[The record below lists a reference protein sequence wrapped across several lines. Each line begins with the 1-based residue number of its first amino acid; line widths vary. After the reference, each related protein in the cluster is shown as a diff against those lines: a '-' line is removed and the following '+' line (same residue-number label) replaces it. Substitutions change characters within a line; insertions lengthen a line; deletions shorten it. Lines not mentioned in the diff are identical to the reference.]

1 MKPILFAKIG
11 LSSGILCISA
21 SAWAAITHPSPHR
34 KVDVQGV
41 GNCVF
46 STAKLADQQ
55 DSAYA
60 LTGTFTAPQ
69 SVHARCYFAKA
80 IHEYKSQGKDYNSIR
95 DKNMYWASISVKSD
109 NGSMT
114 RLTGSTYPMNQPESD
129 QHAFTVDG
137 TAENTDFGLRSY
149 PAKFGA
155 KNYRKKTDDY
165 AIDMANYVKA
175 MAHSAKKYPYTANF
189 CIDVYAKVADQS
201 QQETKYDELGQK
213 WVAKNIPLEKDFV
226 IAKGCF
232 DYTIKSADAV
242 SWSPDSTSP
251 DNVLD
256 QTRDLL
262 KGFGYF

>member
-1 MKPILFAKIG
+1 MKRSLFAQLG
-11 LSSGILCISA
+11 VGFGILSLSA
-21 SAWAAITHPSPHR
+21 SAWAAITFPSPHR

-46 STAKLADQQ
+46 SSAKLTDQQ
-55 DSAYA
+55 DSTYQ
-60 LTGTFTAPQ
+60 LTSTFMAPQ
-69 SVHARCYFAKA
+69 PVHARCYFAKA
-80 IHEYKSQGKDYNSIR
+80 IHEYKSQGKDFNSLR
-95 DKNMYWASISVKSD
+95 DKNLYAAALSVKSE

-114 RLTGSTYPMNQPESD
+114 RLTSATYPMNQPEAD
-129 QHAFTVDG
+129 QQAFTIDG

-149 PAKFGA
+149 PAKVGA

-165 AIDMANYVKA
+165 AINIANYVKS
-175 MAHSAKKYPYTANF
+175 MAHAAKKYPYTATF
-189 CIDVYAKVADQS
+189 CIDVHAKVADQS

-213 WVAKNIPLEKDFV
+213 WVTKNIPLEKDFA

-232 DYTIKSADAV
+232 DYTINTAEAV

-262 KGFGYF
+262 KGFGYL